1 MALHARKPERRV
13 LLRAGLTF
21 TALGAALGAGAG
33 SAQAVSLPSAA
44 EVPEQGVSALQA
56 VGETAAPAVTSA
68 LGTSLASSVAP
79 ITDLQLDPLAGTGVD
94 PLDNAV
100 GTQIADSA
108 GDHRHPYRPDH
119 QRRFAE
125 RSARGG
131 FGDQA
136 RHRLRRGQ
144 RRTGPPRVVG
154 RPRSRAWGV
163 VLPQYEEPAAPS
175 APVGCQTVLV
185 SRNAVRRSVPGR
197 PASPRSRTSRPRP
210 QAVDGVRAS
219 DCPPPRS
226 PAPSPARRPRRSG
239 RSR

>member
-68 LGTSLASSVAP
+68 LGTSLAGSVAP

-100 GTQIADSA
+100 GTQIADFKPVTTAILTDPITS
-108 GDHRHPYRPDH
+108 
-119 QRRFAE
+119 
-125 RSARGG
+125 GG
-131 FGDQA
+131 SLSD
-136 RHRLRRGQ
+136 L
-144 RRTGPPRVVG
+144 PVVG
-154 RPRSRAWGV
+154 SV
-163 VLPQYEEPAAPS
+163 
-175 APVGCQTVLV
+175 TKLV
-185 SRNAVRRSVPGR
+185 TG
-197 PASPRSRTSRPRP
+197 
-210 QAVDGVRAS
+210 
-219 DCPPPRS
+219 
-226 PAPSPARRPRRSG
+226 
-239 RSR
+239 